1 VRAITRAIPRIV
13 RVSSKRR
20 NSVARELLVSLA
32 PGDQALFY
40 GEVVDRHRE
49 MGRVQVRL
57 EQAPRRALVE
67 LGRQLTNLL
76 DGVLHELFKK
86 DVHSALRV
94 GMVERCWKWLG
105 GLRLSDEAYSPGG
118 RVRSC
123 RTRHPAIPAALPEA
137 VDHPDQ
143 LAQGFLG
150 IRVERLRRLLDQLDA
165 LRPGDQ
171 QAADPGQGDGDGG
184 KC

>member
-1 VRAITRAIPRIV
+1 VVGALLRFASSRKASSIGVYSVQRCRASSSCASSKTPTTRGDWTLQRAARVTSATPWRLVWVRAITRAIPRIV

-105 GLRLSDEAYSPGG
+105 GLRLF
-118 RVRSC
+118 R
-123 RTRHPAIPAALPEA
+123 
-137 VDHPDQ
+137 
-143 LAQGFLG
+143 
-150 IRVERLRRLLDQLDA
+150 
-165 LRPGDQ
+165 
-171 QAADPGQGDGDGG
+171 
-184 KC
+184 